1 MLVVVPGWT
10 IIALVQGIFPYKSL
24 LGKSTYINT
33 SSPIVDCFPESTVT
47 LDVES
52 INGWFITLVSA
63 LFTGLTLKT
72 MP

>member
-1 MLVVVPGWT
+1 MLVVVPGRT
-10 IIALVQGIFPYKSL
+10 IIALVQGIFPCKSL

-33 SSPIVDCFPESTVT
+33 SSPMVDCFPESTVT